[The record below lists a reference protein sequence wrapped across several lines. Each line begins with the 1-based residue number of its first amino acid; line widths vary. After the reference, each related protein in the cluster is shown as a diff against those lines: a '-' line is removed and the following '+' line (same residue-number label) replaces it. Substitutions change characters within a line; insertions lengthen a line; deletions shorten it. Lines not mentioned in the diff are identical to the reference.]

1 MYFFLK
7 FLSFL
12 RKLDLLKFLII
23 ILLLLS
29 ALSSGSET
37 ALTAV
42 SKQRAFRQRDKGAK
56 NANFILKIKDF
67 KDEFITGILLANN
80 LFNILATALMTELL
94 VSEFGGLG
102 VTVATIF
109 MTLMIVI
116 FSEVTPKIFAINK
129 PMTFALRVSKF
140 FYFYTKLIKP
150 IVNLINKIS
159 NKIIKIIGLNLN
171 ADQSKIIEEEFEGAV
186 QLQKQYSKDGEY
198 EADYMS
204 NILELKKLKVDE
216 LMTHRNEILYINLDD
231 PYKQNLKIISTSAY
245 TRIPV
250 IKGNFNN
257 LIGIFDI
264 RDLLKDSS
272 MEESNESIERNTSQ
286 PVYIPQNK
294 LAMKQLID
302 FKSSREHMV
311 LIVDE
316 YGEIQGLITLEDII
330 EEIIGEIFDETDTD
344 ETYLEKIDD
353 SNYLFNGNASLREI
367 NRSLDISLPDQFVTL
382 SGLIHDLAKEIPK
395 VGKVF
400 YAGDIKLQIIS
411 RYINKI
417 NKVKLSI

>member
-1 MYFFLK
+1 MTLIVIIK
-7 FLSFL
+7 ILA
-12 RKLDLLKFLII
+12 II

-353 SNYLFNGNASLREI
+353 SNYLFNGNASVREI

-400 YAGDIKLQIIS
+400 YVGEIKLQIIS
-411 RYINKI
+411 RSINKI

>member
-1 MYFFLK
+1 MTLIVIIK
-7 FLSFL
+7 ILA
-12 RKLDLLKFLII
+12 II

-264 RDLLKDSS
+264 RDFLKDSS

-353 SNYLFNGNASLREI
+353 SNYLFNGNASVREI

-400 YAGDIKLQIIS
+400 YVGDIKLQIIS
-411 RYINKI
+411 RSINKI

>member
-1 MYFFLK
+1 MTLIVITK
-7 FLSFL
+7 ILA
-12 RKLDLLKFLII
+12 II

-159 NKIIKIIGLNLN
+159 NKIIRIIGLNLN

-353 SNYLFNGNASLREI
+353 SNYLFNGNASVREI
-367 NRSLDISLPDQFVTL
+367 NRSLDINLPDQFVTL

-400 YAGDIKLQIIS
+400 YVRDIKLQIIS
-411 RYINKI
+411 RSINKI

>member
-1 MYFFLK
+1 MCIRD
-7 FLSFL
+7 S
-12 RKLDLLKFLII
+12 RKVLAII

-353 SNYLFNGNASLREI
+353 SNYLFNGNASVREI
-367 NRSLDISLPDQFVTL
+367 NRSLDINLPDQFVTL

-400 YAGDIKLQIIS
+400 YVGDIKLQIIS
-411 RYINKI
+411 RSINKI

>member
-1 MYFFLK
+1 MTLIVIIK
-7 FLSFL
+7 ILA
-12 RKLDLLKFLII
+12 II

-353 SNYLFNGNASLREI
+353 NNYLFNGNASVREI
-367 NRSLDISLPDQFVTL
+367 NRSLDINLPDQFVTL

-400 YAGDIKLQIIS
+400 YVGDIKLQIIS
-411 RYINKI
+411 RSINKI

>member
-1 MYFFLK
+1 MALIVIIK
-7 FLSFL
+7 IIA
-12 RKLDLLKFLII
+12 II

-42 SKQRAFRQRDKGAK
+42 SKQRAHRQKDKGAK
-56 NANFILKIKDF
+56 NANYILKIKEF
-67 KDEFITGILLANN
+67 KDELITGILLANN

-102 VTVATIF
+102 VSVATIF

-129 PMTFALRVSKF
+129 PMTFALKVSKF
-140 FYFYTKLIKP
+140 FYLYTKLIKP

-159 NKIIKIIGLNLN
+159 NKIIKLIGLNLSS
-171 ADQSKIIEEEFEGAV
+171 DQSKIIEEEFEGAV
-186 QLQKQYSKDGEY
+186 QLQKQYSKDGDY

-216 LMTHRNEILYINLDD
+216 LMTHRNEILFLNLDD
-231 PYKQNLKIISTSAY
+231 PYKQNLKIISSSTF

-257 LIGIFDI
+257 LIGIIDI
-264 RDLLKDSS
+264 RDLFKDSS
-272 MEESNESIERNTSQ
+272 LEESNESIKRNTFQ
-286 PVYIPQNK
+286 PVFIPQNK

-302 FKSSREHMV
+302 FKSSREHMA

-344 ETYLEKIDD
+344 ETYLEKID
-353 SNYLFNGNASLREI
+353 SNNYLFNGNASVREI
-367 NRSLDISLPDQFVTL
+367 NRSLDINLPDQFVTL

-400 YAGDIKLQIIS
+400 FIEDVKLQIIS
-411 RYINKI
+411 RSINKI

>member
-1 MYFFLK
+1 MTLIVIIK
-7 FLSFL
+7 ILA
-12 RKLDLLKFLII
+12 II

-272 MEESNESIERNTSQ
+272 MQESNESIERNTSQ

-353 SNYLFNGNASLREI
+353 SNYLFNGNASVREI
-367 NRSLDISLPDQFVTL
+367 NRSLDINLPDQFVTL

-400 YAGDIKLQIIS
+400 YVGDIKLQIIS
-411 RYINKI
+411 RSINKI

>member
-1 MYFFLK
+1 MTLIVIIK
-7 FLSFL
+7 ILA
-12 RKLDLLKFLII
+12 II

-42 SKQRAFRQRDKGAK
+42 SKQRAFRQRDKGVK

-272 MEESNESIERNTSQ
+272 MEESNEIIERNTSE

-353 SNYLFNGNASLREI
+353 NNYLFNGNASVREI

-400 YAGDIKLQIIS
+400 YVEDIKLQIIS
-411 RYINKI
+411 RSINKI

>member
-1 MYFFLK
+1 MTLIIIIK
-7 FLSFL
+7 ILA
-12 RKLDLLKFLII
+12 II

-353 SNYLFNGNASLREI
+353 SNYLFNGNASVREI

-400 YAGDIKLQIIS
+400 YVEDIKLQIIS
-411 RYINKI
+411 RSINKI

>member
-1 MYFFLK
+1 MTLIVIIK
-7 FLSFL
+7 ILA
-12 RKLDLLKFLII
+12 II

-353 SNYLFNGNASLREI
+353 NNYLFNGNASVREI
-367 NRSLDISLPDQFVTL
+367 NRSLDINLPDQFVTL

-400 YAGDIKLQIIS
+400 YVGDIKLQIIS
-411 RYINKI
+411 RSINKI
-417 NKVKLSI
+417 NKVKLSV

>member
-1 MYFFLK
+1 MTLIVIIK
-7 FLSFL
+7 ILA
-12 RKLDLLKFLII
+12 II

-159 NKIIKIIGLNLN
+159 NKIIRIIGLNLN

-353 SNYLFNGNASLREI
+353 SNYLFNGNASVREI

-400 YAGDIKLQIIS
+400 YVGDIKLQIIS
-411 RYINKI
+411 RSINKI

>member
-1 MYFFLK
+1 MTLIVIIK
-7 FLSFL
+7 ILA
-12 RKLDLLKFLII
+12 II

-109 MTLMIVI
+109 MTLIIVI

-353 SNYLFNGNASLREI
+353 SNYLFNGNASVREI
-367 NRSLDISLPDQFVTL
+367 NRSLEINLPDQFVTL

-400 YAGDIKLQIIS
+400 YVGDIKLQIIS
-411 RYINKI
+411 RSINKI

>member
-1 MYFFLK
+1 MTLIVIIK
-7 FLSFL
+7 ILA
-12 RKLDLLKFLII
+12 II

-231 PYKQNLKIISTSAY
+231 PYKQNLKIISTSPY

-353 SNYLFNGNASLREI
+353 SNYLFNGNASVREI
-367 NRSLDISLPDQFVTL
+367 NRSLDINLPDQFVTL

-400 YAGDIKLQIIS
+400 YVGDIKLQIIS
-411 RYINKI
+411 RSINKI

>member
-1 MYFFLK
+1 MTLIVIIK
-7 FLSFL
+7 ILA
-12 RKLDLLKFLII
+12 II

-56 NANFILKIKDF
+56 NASFILKIKDF

-353 SNYLFNGNASLREI
+353 SNYLFNGNASVREI
-367 NRSLDISLPDQFVTL
+367 NRSLDINLPDQFVTL

-400 YAGDIKLQIIS
+400 YVGDIKLQIIS
-411 RYINKI
+411 RSINKI

>member
-1 MYFFLK
+1 MTLIVIIK
-7 FLSFL
+7 ILA
-12 RKLDLLKFLII
+12 II

-272 MEESNESIERNTSQ
+272 MEESNEIIERNTSE

-353 SNYLFNGNASLREI
+353 SNYLFNGNASVREI
-367 NRSLDISLPDQFVTL
+367 NRSLDINLPDQFVTL

-400 YAGDIKLQIIS
+400 YVEDIKLQIIS
-411 RYINKI
+411 RSINKI

>member
-1 MYFFLK
+1 MTLIVIIK
-7 FLSFL
+7 ILA
-12 RKLDLLKFLII
+12 II

-42 SKQRAFRQRDKGAK
+42 SKQRAFRQRDKGVK

-272 MEESNESIERNTSQ
+272 MEESNEIIERNTSE

-353 SNYLFNGNASLREI
+353 SNYLFNGNASVREI
-367 NRSLDISLPDQFVTL
+367 NRSLDINLPDQFVTL

-400 YAGDIKLQIIS
+400 YVGEIKLQIIS
-411 RYINKI
+411 RSINKI

>member
-1 MYFFLK
+1 MTLIVIIK
-7 FLSFL
+7 ILA
-12 RKLDLLKFLII
+12 II

-159 NKIIKIIGLNLN
+159 NKIIRIIGLNLN

-353 SNYLFNGNASLREI
+353 SNYLFNGNASVREI
-367 NRSLDISLPDQFVTL
+367 NRSLDINLPDRFVTL

-400 YAGDIKLQIIS
+400 YVGDIKLQIIS
-411 RYINKI
+411 RSINKI

>member
-1 MYFFLK
+1 MTLIVFIKILA
-7 FLSFL
+7 
-12 RKLDLLKFLII
+12 II

-353 SNYLFNGNASLREI
+353 SNYLFNGNASVREI
-367 NRSLDISLPDQFVTL
+367 NRSLDINLPDQFVTL

-400 YAGDIKLQIIS
+400 YVGDIKLQIIS
-411 RYINKI
+411 RSINKI

>member
-1 MYFFLK
+1 MTLIVIIK
-7 FLSFL
+7 ILA
-12 RKLDLLKFLII
+12 II

-216 LMTHRNEILYINLDD
+216 LMTHRNEILFINLDD
-231 PYKQNLKIISTSAY
+231 PYKQNFKIISTSAY

-264 RDLLKDSS
+264 RDLLKDSNI
-272 MEESNESIERNTSQ
+272 EESNESIERNTSQ

-353 SNYLFNGNASLREI
+353 SNYLFNGNASVREI

-400 YAGDIKLQIIS
+400 YVGDIKLQIIS
-411 RYINKI
+411 RSINKI